1 MSKRQTTFIYQSQ
14 KFSIQDILSMSF
26 DADQYNQLFLK
37 TVAFVRSWFDDFSII
52 QQQTSGSTGK
62 PKLINIE
69 KKKMTASAKSTVET
83 LNLPKGSSAFLNL
96 NTDYIGGKMMVV
108 RAIINQMELYIGD
121 ITSNPLKDLQVS
133 SQIDFFSFVPYQLSQ
148 ILSDTPENAQ
158 LINQSKAIILG
169 GAPVSASLQSL
180 IDQHLNCPVY
190 STYGMT
196 ETVSHIALKR
206 LNANAPLNYF
216 KALKGVHFSADE
228 NERLIIHAA
237 DIATKDPLVTND
249 VVKLIDQYTFDW
261 LGRYDFVINSG
272 GIKIH
277 PEMVEKKIS
286 KVLTESSINFNFFI
300 FPQEDEQLGEKV
312 CLMVEGENDNFDWT
326 PIFYELAK
334 YEKPKAV
341 FYLKDFARTASD
353 KVDRL
358 KSIRDW
364 ELGNRN

>member
-37 TVAFVRSWFDDFSII
+37 TVAFVRSWFDDSSII
-52 QQQTSGSTGK
+52 PQQTSGSTGK

-69 KKKMTASAKSTVET
+69 KKKMTASAKSTIET

-121 ITSNPLKDLQVS
+121 ITANPLKDSEVS
-133 SQIDFFSFVPYQLSQ
+133 SQLDFFSFVPYQLSQ
-148 ILSDTPENAQ
+148 TLTDTPENAQ
-158 LINQSKAIILG
+158 ILNKSQAIILG
-169 GAPVSASLQSL
+169 GAPVSTSLQSL

-206 LNANAPLNYF
+206 LDTGAPSNYF
-216 KALKGVHFSADE
+216 KALKGVHFSAEE
-228 NERLIIHAA
+228 NERLIIHAP
-237 DIATKDPLVTND
+237 DIATTDPLVTND
-249 VVKLIDQYTFDW
+249 VVKLIDQHTFDW
-261 LGRYDFVINSG
+261 LGRYDFAINSG

-286 KVLTESSINFNFFI
+286 QMLAESNPNFNFFI

-312 CLMVEGENDNFDWT
+312 CLMVEGENDGFNWA
-326 PIFYELAK
+326 PIFSQLAK
-334 YEKPKAV
+334 YEKPRAV
-341 FYLKDFARTASD
+341 FYLKEFARTASD
-353 KVDRL
+353 KVDRIR
-358 KSIRDW
+358 SIER
-364 ELGNRN
+364 LNNH